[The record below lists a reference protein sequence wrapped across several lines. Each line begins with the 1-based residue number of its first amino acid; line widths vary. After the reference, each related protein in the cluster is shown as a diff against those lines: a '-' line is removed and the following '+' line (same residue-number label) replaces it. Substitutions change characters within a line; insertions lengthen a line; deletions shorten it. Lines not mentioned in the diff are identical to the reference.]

1 MGSRSVQRSETTR
14 PLVVCEARAFSSH
27 RMQACHRL
35 VRPLTAD
42 RSLPALPTLT
52 CRPNAT
58 STSLFASPSFFRPRA
73 LAMFIILGDTHFNL
87 GPKHLV
93 IIGSFFWRTVI
104 HRNLERKNLRCVC
117 LLPALLRTT
126 ARPLMACCGLREDGG
141 LLRSTHFFSFGHT

>member
-35 VRPLTAD
+35 VRPSVD
-42 RSLPALPTLT
+42 RSLAGLT
-52 CRPNAT
+52 CRQQAQCNHL
-58 STSLFASPSFFRPRA
+58 SLRHGLGPC
-73 LAMFIILGDTHFNL
+73 LGDTHFNL

-104 HRNLERKNLRCVC
+104 HRNLERKNPRCVC
-117 LLPALLRTT
+117 LRCCARPHDLDALLRSARGWWAT
-126 ARPLMACCGLREDGG
+126 AVH
-141 LLRSTHFFSFGHT
+141 TFFFFWSHLKMQ

>member
-35 VRPLTAD
+35 VRPLT
-42 RSLPALPTLT
+42 LPALPTLT

-73 LAMFIILGDTHFNL
+73 WAMFIILGDTHFNL

-104 HRNLERKNLRCVC
+104 HRNLERKNPRCVC
-117 LLPALLRTT
+117 LRCC
-126 ARPLMACCGLREDGG
+126 ARPHDLDG
-141 LLRSTHFFSFGHT
+141 LLRSARGWWATAVHTFFFFWSHLKMQ